1 MGLADVISAED
12 RVEVKFSDFYKL
24 VRAEAQKDLL
34 RNAIYAGVPREQ
46 VLKMLTGQN
55 DELEEYRKT
64 ELTPEQIR
72 EMDRLYAEKCKDL
85 AIMKVEKDLM
95 EKQLEEA
102 NGQMDAVPQVC
113 RVETTVEVSI
123 DVKKDNEDEST
134 ATQTDIGNDKA
145 NVKSEMG

>member
-134 ATQTDIGNDKA
+134 AT
-145 NVKSEMG
+145 

>member
-85 AIMKVEKDLM
+85 AIMKAEKDLM

-102 NGQMDAVPQVC
+102 KGQMDAVPPVC

-123 DVKKDNEDEST
+123 DVKEDNEDEST